1 MLDTVLTMHAMR
13 SLALVLFATL
23 SLVAAGCGSSST
35 AGGISTGPSPAAQ
48 LKPGALVYLETVSDP
63 GSDQWQ
69 QAEELLRRFPDGDRW
84 IAQLRRMIADEGV
97 DWEQDVAPALGETTA
112 VAIYPPRHDVV
123 ALTNPEDPDRT
134 IALVKKL
141 DAQEADSTATR
152 VVGDWVAISSNE
164 AAIDDALKSAS
175 GDSLADDVSFTSA
188 MSTVPDDALSRLY
201 ADPAGALKMFASANA
216 EAASALRMLG
226 ADRLDFAAAW
236 LKAKDDGAEL
246 AFSVGGDGVARLF
259 GAGEPYSSAL
269 LQRVPA
275 DALAFVSFQGS
286 GAAGQLEEL
295 KGNPL
300 YAMGLRRF
308 EREVGVKLEE
318 LVSLADGEI
327 AFYARMA
334 LPFPELTLLLDS
346 SNPQRARASGE
357 RLLRGLAQ
365 REGGE
370 VTEDGEV
377 TTAVIDGVAVSL
389 GSVDDVVVFTTS
401 KNAFD
406 ELAGS
411 GDKLPDSDRWRSALE
426 SAGVPDEYTSLAYV
440 DLGETLGLLELYWR
454 FNSEPKDVP
463 EELARN
469 LEALKTLVAWG
480 ELDGDV
486 ATGRA
491 FLEID

>member
-1 MLDTVLTMHAMR
+1 MLDTVLTMQAMR

-35 AGGISTGPSPAAQ
+35 AGGITTGPSPAAQ

-152 VVGDWVAISSNE
+152 VVGDWVAISSTE

-175 GDSLADDVSFTSA
+175 GDSLADDASFTSA
-188 MSTVPDDALSRLY
+188 MSTAPDDALSRLY
-201 ADPAGALKMFASANA
+201 ADPAGALELFASANP
-216 EAASALRMLG
+216 EAASALRTLG

-246 AFSVGGDGVARLF
+246 AFSVGSDGAARLF
-259 GAGEPYSSAL
+259 TTGEPYSSAL

-286 GAAGQLEEL
+286 GATRQLEEL
-295 KGNPL
+295 NGNPL

-308 EREVGVKLEE
+308 EREVGVKLED

-334 LPFPELTLLLDS
+334 LPFPELTLLLESDT
-346 SNPQRARASGE
+346 PAQARASAE
-357 RLLRGLAQ
+357 KLLRAFAQ
-365 REGGE
+365 QEGGE
-370 VTEDGEV
+370 VTEDGAV
-377 TTAVIDGVAVSL
+377 TTAHVDSFEVNLGTTTGAAVFSTSTNVFARSVADSL
-389 GSVDDVVVFTTS
+389 GDSERFKD
-401 KNAFD
+401 A
-406 ELAGS
+406 LAT
-411 GDKLPDSDRWRSALE
+411 
-426 SAGVPDEYTSLAYV
+426 AGVPDAYTSLAYV
-440 DLGETLGLLELYWR
+440 DLSEALGLLQVFAL
-454 FNSEPKDVP
+454 FNTGSERLPREV
-463 EELARN
+463 ARN

-480 ELDGDV
+480 ELDRDV